1 MPLDLD
7 MIRAAAPGHEVVVLD
22 RCESTNIEAA
32 KLAAAG
38 CASGTAVVAE
48 EQTAG
53 QGRYRR
59 VWYSERESGLYV
71 SFVLRLGI
79 AGESVPALSMA
90 LGLAA
95 AEAIARAADVR
106 PDLRWPNDV
115 MLGGKKCAGV
125 LVQVQPAGVGGK
137 GDRPLFFDEKGSVPF
152 SAFSELS
159 AFIAGIGINVNH
171 EALAPELE
179 ATSLRM
185 ETGRP
190 QSRELVLIHLLD
202 TVTSFTRM
210 LAEGG
215 REPVLAMFT
224 RASSYVKG
232 KRVKVEIGG
241 EEIEGVTDGLDD
253 AGFLRV
259 LRPDGTRTTILAGGV
274 RPCS

>member
-125 LVQVQPAGVGGK
+125 LVQNEK
-137 GDRPLFFDEKGSVPF
+137 GDRRLFPGEKASVPF
-152 SAFSELS
+152 
-159 AFIAGIGINVNH
+159 FIAGIGINVNH